1 MHAPRHP
8 SPAVPHGVAKLV
20 AKLFDDDDVW
30 PALRMP
36 SASVSRGPHVL
47 LVVEQRS
54 EVLLLAGTASGH
66 LHVLTTMMTMM
77 TTMPL
82 TDVIGGGFIDA

>member
-1 MHAPRHP
+1 M
-8 SPAVPHGVAKLV
+8 
-20 AKLFDDDDVW
+20 
-30 PALRMP
+30 
-36 SASVSRGPHVL
+36 L